1 LKDGKRVIV
10 FVKSFG
16 ILSMVKKQDQGNSFI
31 KYESSSGDNM
41 ESIGIGVIG
50 CGARIQTV
58 IENLMHAT
66 SNVKIRALCDPNPHS
81 ISEIKEKFSA
91 NVEVYENYEKLI
103 RDTDVDWVF
112 IGSWNC
118 FHKDQILA
126 AFRAGKHVFSEKPL
140 ALSVDDC
147 IKIRDAQVKS
157 GCKFVIGFT
166 LRYSP
171 HYRKIKEIV
180 ASGKIGKII
189 SMEFNE
195 TLDPEHG
202 GFIHSD
208 WRRKKAWAGSHI
220 LEKCC
225 HDLDVANWITQ
236 SFVLKTATF
245 GGCDFFLEKNSK
257 ESSRLSKLK
266 DGACV
271 FKSWCKETI
280 KGTAMTPFNNDKDI
294 VDNQVVILQFAN
306 GARATFHTNC
316 LASLNER
323 RMYICGTR
331 GTLRADVIKG
341 TLEVKEIGFDV
352 KTEDYSTGVSGGH
365 GGGDSVLGESL
376 AETMFN
382 GVPPPASMEDALR
395 ASITAFGIDSAL
407 ENGVVF
413 DLDPYWKKV
422 AVGDV

>member
-1 LKDGKRVIV
+1 MK
-10 FVKSFG
+10 
-16 ILSMVKKQDQGNSFI
+16 
-31 KYESSSGDNM
+31 
-41 ESIGIGVIG
+41 SIGIGVVG

-66 SNVKIRALCDPNPHS
+66 SDVKIQALCDPNPHS
-81 ISEIKEKFSA
+81 IFEIKEKFHA
-91 NVEVYENYEKLI
+91 GAEVYEDYDKLI
-103 RDTDVDWVF
+103 QDSDVEWVF

-147 IKIRDAQVKS
+147 IKIRDAQVES
-157 GCKFVIGFT
+157 GCMFVIGFT

-171 HYRKIKEIV
+171 HFRKIKEIV
-180 ASGKIGKII
+180 ESGKIGKII

-195 TLDPEHG
+195 TLDSEHG

-208 WRRKKAWAGSHI
+208 WRRKKEWAGSHI

-245 GGCDFFLEKNSK
+245 GGCDFFQEKNKSEVDRLSQSK
-257 ESSRLSKLK
+257 EGRPAF
-266 DGACV
+266 G
-271 FKSWCKETI
+271 SWCKETI
-280 KGTAMTPFNNDKDI
+280 KGTAMTPFNDDKDI

-306 GARATFHTNC
+306 GIRATFHTNC
-316 LASLNER
+316 SSSLNER

-352 KTEDYSTGVSGGH
+352 KTEDCSTGVSGGH

-376 AETMFN
+376 AETMLS
-382 GVPPPASMEDALR
+382 GAPPLASLEDALR
-395 ASITAFGIDSAL
+395 ASITAFGIDYAL
-407 ENGVVF
+407 EKEMVF
-413 DLDPYWKKV
+413 DLTPYWEKAAISTERK
-422 AVGDV
+422 GDDLI